1 MFEQVKRTA
10 ESYSH
15 EARDPASVEVR
26 SGCRLSYH
34 AGYTRLSLYR
44 EDRNAI
50 VVCLHSD
57 VTTICLWNIK
67 TNTKIRY
74 FLRICRLRI
83 LFKTGDKIKIELAE
97 PTLKQTGVL
106 KTVKDSPCRP
116 VLHHFITACRRIRIA
131 AELSSFFI
139 LSFCHVCIRIVR
151 RHARS
156 VVLYSNPAATVALG
170 CRQSLPRLWW
180 WLGAHKWW
188 NWKQCDPGN
197 RYK

>member
-1 MFEQVKRTA
+1 MQVIHVFHCTEKT
-10 ESYSH
+10 
-15 EARDPASVEVR
+15 VTR
-26 SGCRLSYH
+26 SLS
-34 AGYTRLSLYR
+34 AYT
-44 EDRNAI
+44 
-50 VVCLHSD
+50 
-57 VTTICLWNIK
+57 VTLQLFACEIFK

-74 FLRICRLRI
+74 FFRICRLRI

-131 AELSSFFI
+131 AELSSFVI

-156 VVLYSNPAATVALG
+156 IVLYSNPAATVALG

-180 WLGAHKWW
+180 WLGAHK
-188 NWKQCDPGN
+188 
-197 RYK
+197 

>member
-1 MFEQVKRTA
+1 MMDSVKANIQTRRPLSSVRPQA
-10 ESYSH
+10 MSFYSLL
-15 EARDPASVEVR
+15 DKP
-26 SGCRLSYH
+26 GL
-34 AGYTRLSLYR
+34 
-44 EDRNAI
+44 
-50 VVCLHSD
+50 
-57 VTTICLWNIK
+57 
-67 TNTKIRY
+67 

-156 VVLYSNPAATVALG
+156 IVLYSNPAATVALG

-180 WLGAHKWW
+180 WLGAHK
-188 NWKQCDPGN
+188 
-197 RYK
+197 